1 MKKQSV
7 GKQAVILTCFNALTR
22 ALGFLLRIVL
32 SRLMGAEAVGVMEL
46 SHNAHMLSITP
57 VTSGLPLAVSRM
69 TARDKTDLP
78 LRAGRQLVL
87 KISLCLLP
95 VWLLLSPVI
104 AYMMRDLRV
113 LPALL
118 LFTPCIPILGLSA
131 IYNGYC
137 YGSGNV
143 FPPALSEIVEQI
155 LRFALS
161 ACLLLSLPRLTI
173 AGRAAVPALATA
185 IAEAAGLMLV
195 IGLLRRRPATTG
207 HLLPAQREILQL
219 SLPLMLSRLLTTM
232 LRTASGALIPLR
244 LMVSGLDHTAAIE
257 AFGMLQGM
265 VMPLLFLPGIVTG
278 ALGTVGTSAIAERTG
293 SARRRMAIALFLSAL
308 LCGCA
313 GAGILYAFAPFLANR
328 VYALPALSALLRAAA
343 PLTLFY
349 ALQHAVN
356 GVMSGLG
363 QQKQLLLPALCS
375 AVLSLVCLYFWA
387 ADPVLRILG
396 AIRAMVISQAAGV
409 LWGLWL
415 VLQRTKERTFE
426 RPLLR

>member
-7 GKQAVILTCFNALTR
+7 GKQAAILTCFNALTR

-46 SHNAHMLSITP
+46 SHSAHMLSITP
-57 VTSGLPLAVSRM
+57 VTAGLPLAVSRM
-69 TARDKTDLP
+69 TARDKNDLA
-78 LRAGRQLVL
+78 LRAGRQLVW

-95 VWLLLSPVI
+95 VWLLLSPVM
-104 AYMMRDLRV
+104 AYLMRDLRV
-113 LPALL
+113 LPSLL
-118 LFTPCIPILGLSA
+118 LFAPCIPVLGLSA

-143 FPPALSEIVEQI
+143 FPPALSEILEQL

-161 ACLLLSLPRLTI
+161 ALLLLSLPGLTV

-185 IAEAAGLMLV
+185 AAEAAGLTLV
-195 IGLLRRRPATTG
+195 IFLVRRRPAG
-207 HLLPAQREILQL
+207 AAQLSPAQREILQL
-219 SLPLMLSRLLTTM
+219 SLPLILSRLLTTM

-244 LMVSGLDHTAAIE
+244 LMVSGLDRTAAME

-265 VMPLLFLPGIVTG
+265 VMPLLFLPGILTG
-278 ALGTVGTSAIAERTG
+278 ALGTVGTSAIAERSG
-293 SARRRMAIALFLSAL
+293 YARRRMTIVLFLSAL

-313 GAGILYAFAPFLANR
+313 GTALLHSGSALISKHL
-328 VYALPALSALLRAAA
+328 YALPALSPLLRAAS
-343 PLTLFY
+343 PLTLLF

-363 QQKQLLLPALCS
+363 LQKQLLLPALCS
-375 AVLSLVCLYFWA
+375 AVISLICLYLWA
-387 ADPVLRILG
+387 GDPALRILG
-396 AIRAMVISQAAGV
+396 AIRAMVVSQALGV

-415 VLQRTKERTFE
+415 VWRRTKEGTFKRT
-426 RPLLR
+426 L

>member
-7 GKQAVILTCFNALTR
+7 GKQAAILTCFNALTR

-46 SHNAHMLSITP
+46 SHSAHMLSITP
-57 VTSGLPLAVSRM
+57 VTAGLPLAVSRM
-69 TARDKTDLP
+69 TARDKNDLA
-78 LRAGRQLVL
+78 LRAGRQLVW

-95 VWLLLSPVI
+95 VWLLLSPVM
-104 AYMMRDLRV
+104 AYLMRDLRV
-113 LPALL
+113 LPSLL
-118 LFTPCIPILGLSA
+118 LFAPCIPVLGLSA

-143 FPPALSEIVEQI
+143 FPPALSEILEQL

-161 ACLLLSLPRLTI
+161 ALLLLSLPGLTV

-185 IAEAAGLMLV
+185 AAEAAGLTLV
-195 IGLLRRRPATTG
+195 IFLVRRRPAG
-207 HLLPAQREILQL
+207 AAQLSPAQREILQL
-219 SLPLMLSRLLTTM
+219 SLPLILSRLLTTM

-244 LMVSGLDHTAAIE
+244 LMVSGLDHTAAME

-265 VMPLLFLPGIVTG
+265 VMPLLFLPGILTG
-278 ALGTVGTSAIAERTG
+278 ALGTVGTSAIAERSG
-293 SARRRMAIALFLSAL
+293 YARRRMTIVLFLPAL

-313 GAGILYAFAPFLANR
+313 GTALLHSGSALISKHL
-328 VYALPALSALLRAAA
+328 YALPALSPLLRAAS
-343 PLTLFY
+343 PLTLLF

-363 QQKQLLLPALCS
+363 LQKQLLLPALCS
-375 AVLSLVCLYFWA
+375 AVISLICLYLWA
-387 ADPVLRILG
+387 GDPALRILG
-396 AIRAMVISQAAGV
+396 AIRAMVVSQALGV

-415 VLQRTKERTFE
+415 VWRRTKEGTFKRT
-426 RPLLR
+426 L